1 MGPELITEGS
11 KYDQTLMQGSYKLN
25 RGHRSVTQAEAV
37 TGRGSYARG
46 EGSLSALMMRKVTL
60 VTAVMKAARARAC
73 SEASGGSEGCGS
85 TGMQGTAAEGLLAQG
100 TAARG
105 CRARKGGG

>member
-60 VTAVMKAARARAC
+60 VTAEMK
-73 SEASGGSEGCGS
+73 
-85 TGMQGTAAEGLLAQG
+85 T
-100 TAARG
+100 
-105 CRARKGGG
+105 RKGTG

>member
-37 TGRGSYARG
+37 TKAGKGNPGLEGGGSG
-46 EGSLSALMMRKVTL
+46 TGL
-60 VTAVMKAARARAC
+60 RARLRWDC
-73 SEASGGSEGCGS
+73 W
-85 TGMQGTAAEGLLAQG
+85 L
-100 TAARG
+100 
-105 CRARKGGG
+105 RARLH